1 MAFSLDFND
10 VFEGTGVKDGSYE
23 VFVSSVEEKATPGGA
38 EYTELD
44 LIIRNDI
51 AGNEHKNAHIFHK
64 IWKKKEDGKYNM
76 KTFNTL
82 GKAFGLTNGKQYTS
96 FRNLLDD
103 FIDRTAIATV
113 KNEKSEYNGKE
124 YNNLNVKYFN
134 PSKFTQLAHV
144 KKEKAEMTYD
154 EMVSTGIDIQDSDL
168 PF

>member
-1 MAFSLDFND
+1 MAFTLDFND

-23 VFVSSVEEKATPGGA
+23 VFVSSVEEKATPGGS

-64 IWKKKEDGKYNM
+64 IWKKKEDGKYNI
-76 KTFNTL
+76 KTNNTL